1 MNYRTIGKQIAPLI
15 IRTRGHR
22 LEGIWH
28 SGSPMGG
35 MIHLLRGIHILVPR
49 NMTQAAGFYN
59 TLLQIEQPAIVIES
73 LNGYGVKE
81 SIPSNLGEFT
91 IALGKI
97 EVVIKGNDV
106 TVISYGS
113 TLRIVEAT
121 SKQLEQ
127 VGIHIEVIDIQSL
140 IPFDLN
146 EDIRDSILKTNRL
159 LIVDED
165 VPGGASSYI
174 LQQLIE
180 KQNIYSLLDS
190 APQLLSAK
198 AHRPAYGGDGDYFSK
213 PSEDDIFESVYAIM
227 HEANPIKFPL

>member
-1 MNYRTIGKQIAPLI
+1 
-15 IRTRGHR
+15 
-22 LEGIWH
+22 
-28 SGSPMGG
+28 
-35 MIHLLRGIHILVPR
+35 
-49 NMTQAAGFYN
+49 
-59 TLLQIEQPAIVIES
+59 
-73 LNGYGVKE
+73 
-81 SIPSNLGEFT
+81 
-91 IALGKI
+91 
-97 EVVIKGNDV
+97 
-106 TVISYGS
+106 
-113 TLRIVEAT
+113 VEAT

-127 VGIHIEVIDIQSL
+127 VGIHIEVIDLQSL

-213 PSEDDIFESVYAIM
+213 PSEDDIFEAVYAIM